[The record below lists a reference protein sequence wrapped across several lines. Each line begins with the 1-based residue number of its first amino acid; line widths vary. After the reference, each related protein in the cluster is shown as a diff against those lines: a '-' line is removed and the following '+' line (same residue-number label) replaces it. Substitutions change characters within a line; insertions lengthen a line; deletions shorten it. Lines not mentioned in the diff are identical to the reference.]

1 MKSLKICLLGLIFL
15 IPHTATLKAQSAGT
29 NLYSTDFYTDS
40 TGYTYS
46 DYATLNGQG
55 GWYNNGLNNTPGSG
69 TVMGNA
75 SGWANGMG
83 GTQANAFVL
92 GGNYGGILPSDQN
105 TYPSSYPTQLN
116 QGGGGMQT
124 LPNSIFIHTVFA
136 LYGST
141 AGTPNDDFGIAVVNT
156 TGYTLMDINFQYA
169 GRTSN
174 GLSTYNIGATSY
186 ANDSSTTFTQLYNTT
201 DRAGQPVTPLQSGI
215 VYNLGFQINAI
226 GTTNQFVSLWSYQP
240 AGGYT
245 GVPFLVGTT
254 AIAGTDF
261 SPSIFN
267 DGNTNIGSIAPSWY
281 LYDGATVLGTNGN
294 QIATNYGN
302 NAIIFSSVAVAL
314 PEPKAWILFGLSGLA
329 IVVYLRKRDA

>member
-1 MKSLKICLLGLIFL
+1 MS
-15 IPHTATLKAQSAGT
+15 
-29 NLYSTDFYTDS
+29 
-40 TGYTYS
+40 
-46 DYATLNGQG
+46 
-55 GWYNNGLNNTPGSG
+55 
-69 TVMGNA
+69 
-75 SGWANGMG
+75 
-83 GTQANAFVL
+83 
-92 GGNYGGILPSDQN
+92 
-105 TYPSSYPTQLN
+105 
-116 QGGGGMQT
+116 T
-124 LPNSIFIHTVFA
+124 LPNSIFIHTAFT

-141 AGTPNDDFGIAVVNT
+141 AGTPNDSFGIAVVNT

-169 GRTSN
+169 GRVSG

-186 ANDSSTTFTQLYNTT
+186 ANDSSTTFTQLNNSKG
-201 DRAGQPVTPLQSGI
+201 AAVSPLQSGV
-215 VYNLGFQINAI
+215 VYNLGFEIYQI
-226 GTTNQFVSLWSYQP
+226 GTTNQNVSLWSYQP

-245 GVPFLVGTT
+245 NVPYLIGTT

-261 SPSIFN
+261 SPSIYN